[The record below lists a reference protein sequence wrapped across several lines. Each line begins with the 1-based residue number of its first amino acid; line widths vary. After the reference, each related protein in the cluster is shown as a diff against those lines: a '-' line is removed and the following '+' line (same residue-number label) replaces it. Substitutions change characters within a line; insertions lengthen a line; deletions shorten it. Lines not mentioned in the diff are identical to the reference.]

1 MFKNLFQKV
10 FILTPIYFLIV
21 CIQPGVTLNLL
32 LIFDNLNLTI
42 LKKCVLIKKSV
53 YVFEK

>member
-32 LIFDNLNLTI
+32 IFDNLNLTI
-42 LKKCVLIKKSV
+42 LKKCVLTKKSV
-53 YVFEK
+53 YAFEK